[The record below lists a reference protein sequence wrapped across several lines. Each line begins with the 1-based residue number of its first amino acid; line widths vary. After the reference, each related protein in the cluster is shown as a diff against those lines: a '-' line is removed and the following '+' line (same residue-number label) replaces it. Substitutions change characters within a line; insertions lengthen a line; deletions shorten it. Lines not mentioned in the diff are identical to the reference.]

1 MVAYPPSLTARI
13 YNDYTFGVWQHAEGS
28 LPLNAQ
34 SVLYSVIYLH
44 ERLPTSSLTRNLLLP
59 ISIGLSPIPSSSE
72 RFADQQRCDPPPNFH
87 RASIWP
93 GIDRRASGLPPLTPS
108 EHTSSLTV
116 NCCGLVG
123 FPSATRINR
132 LTSPMI
138 KTPWGIFLNARQDAA
153 HIIAFTPCQPV
164 PNWFHVLFTSRQGY
178 FSAFTHVTCKLSVSS
193 CI

>member
-28 LPLNAQ
+28 PLNAQ

-44 ERLPTSSLTRNLLLP
+44 ERLPTSSLRRTCYC
-59 ISIGLSPIPSSSE
+59 PSRLDFHPYTQLVRAICRS
-72 RFADQQRCDPPPNFH
+72 QRCDPPPNFH

-123 FPSATRINR
+123 FPSAARINR

-164 PNWFHVLFTSRQGY
+164 PTGFTFFSHPAKDTFQLSLTLLVNYRSR
-178 FSAFTHVTCKLSVSS
+178 VVC
-193 CI
+193 